1 VKVKIHRGAHEIGGS
16 CVEVEH
22 DGKRIVL
29 DVGRPLN
36 AGFDETVPIPSVQ
49 GLEEH
54 DSSLL
59 GVIISHAHQ
68 DHWGLA
74 PDIFG
79 GVPIYMGAATS
90 RILAEAAFWTKGL
103 TVEPAGYIEHRR
115 PFSLGPFRITPYLN
129 DHSAFDAY
137 SLLVEAGGRSLF
149 YTGDIRG
156 HGRKGAIFEQFLRDP
171 PRGVDVLLMEG
182 TNIRPD
188 ESPAKDQQTE
198 SEVEREMV
206 QTMKATKGMVLAVFS
221 AQNIDRL
228 VTVYRAALQSDRDLV
243 IDLYTASI
251 AKATGNENIPHP
263 GSDWPRVHVFIPVWQ
278 RVKVKNAGEFHRV
291 EEVRPARVYANWLA
305 ANQTRLVTMFSVQ
318 SGPALAKAH
327 CLDSAALIWSLWS
340 GYLTESS
347 GVRLRAFLDEH
358 NIPLVEEHT
367 SGHAT
372 VADLDRLAKALAP
385 GRIVPIHSFGPHR
398 FADHFADV
406 TMEDDGV
413 WWDV

>member
-1 VKVKIHRGAHEIGGS
+1 MKVKIHRGAHEIGGS

-22 DGKRIVL
+22 QGQRIVL

-36 AGFDETVPIPSVQ
+36 AGFDEVVPIPSVK
-49 GLEEH
+49 GLEER
-54 DSSLL
+54 DSTLL

-74 PDIFG
+74 PDIFD
-79 GVPIYMGAATS
+79 GVPIFMGAVTS

-103 TVEPAGYIEHRR
+103 TVEPAGYLEHRQ

-137 SLLVEAGGRSLF
+137 SLLVEAGGKSLF

-156 HGRKGAIFEQFLRDP
+156 HGRKGAIFEQLLRDP
-171 PRGVDVLLMEG
+171 PQGVDVLLMEG

-188 ESPAKDQQTE
+188 ESSGSDQQSE
-198 SEVEREMV
+198 SEVERSMV

-228 VTVYRAALQSDRDLV
+228 VTVYRAALQADRDLV

-251 AKATGNENIPHP
+251 AKATANENIPQA
-263 GSDWPRVHVFIPVWQ
+263 GADWPRVHVFVPVWQ

-291 EEVRPARVYANWLA
+291 EEVRPSRVYTNWLA
-305 ANQTRLVTMFSVQ
+305 ANRSRLVTMFSVA
-318 SGPALAKAH
+318 SGPALAKAD

-340 GYLTESS
+340 GYLTEPS
-347 GVRLRAFLDEH
+347 GIRLQAFLDKYK
-358 NIPLVEEHT
+358 IPLVEEHT

-372 VADLDRLAKALAP
+372 VADLARLAQALDP
-385 GRIVPIHSFGPHR
+385 GRIVPIHSFGSHR
-398 FADHFADV
+398 FADHFANV

-413 WWDV
+413 WWEV